1 MDGSLKRKILLV
13 DDSRAVRQL
22 LRLMLTRHMGL
33 DISEAGDGK
42 EAMEKLSLT
51 PYDLVITDI
60 RMPRMDGLSFIR
72 EVRGSMSLKVPI
84 IIVSTLGGEEDRDE
98 GLLLGADSYV
108 TKPVKAPDLIRE
120 VADLLS

>member
-22 LRLMLTRHMGL
+22 LRLMLTKHGEL
-33 DISEAGDGK
+33 DISEAGNGEEALGK
-42 EAMEKLSLT
+42 LT
-51 PYDLVITDI
+51 RTAYDLVITDI

-72 EVRGSMSLKVPI
+72 EVRGPMSLEVPI
-84 IIVSTLGGEEDRDE
+84 IIVSTLGGEGDRDE
-98 GLLLGADSYV
+98 GLRLGADSYV

-120 VADLLS
+120 VTDLLP